1 MLVHHQRAQQKQN
14 SSDQRVID
22 RIFLECDPEC
32 EIQAR
37 NKRIADALDIES
49 PDLSSN
55 LAVVYPDTVVRFAQ
69 DKPQLALMVETN
81 LRRLSLQI
89 DETAEKKLEY
99 NLPSMNK
106 KERQFV
112 HELSDLFGIRSTGR
126 DCEPHRFITLTAEKG
141 KCTTP
146 PNSLAKMLKISSAKY
161 SSGILNR
168 PMQLPSRR
176 HIY

>member
-81 LRRLSLQI
+81 LRRLSLQEWI
-89 DETAEKKLEY
+89 KMIEFKFRTGSNFY
-99 NLPSMNK
+99 TY
-106 KERQFV
+106 FV
-112 HELSDLFGIRSTGR
+112 H
-126 DCEPHRFITLTAEKG
+126 
-141 KCTTP
+141 
-146 PNSLAKMLKISSAKY
+146 ISSKKF
-161 SSGILNR
+161 
-168 PMQLPSRR
+168 
-176 HIY
+176 